1 LKVLLDTNAPHDLRP
16 FLSHHET
23 FTASYLGWADLK
35 NGVLLRI
42 VEDNGFDVLVTGDKT
57 LHREQ
62 NMEGRKI
69 AVVSLSA
76 VNWPVIEPYV
86 DIILAAVDAAEPG
99 SFTRVDCG
107 AFSRRRPQPPMSE
120 PS

>member
-1 LKVLLDTNAPHDLRP
+1 
-16 FLSHHET
+16 
-23 FTASYLGWADLK
+23 
-35 NGVLLRI
+35 VLLRI
-42 VEDNGFDVLVTGDKT
+42 AEDNGFDVLVTGDKR

-69 AVVSLSA
+69 AVFSLSA

-86 DIILAAVDAAEPG
+86 DIILAAVNAAEPG

-107 AFSRRRPQPPMSE
+107 TFSRRRPRPPKPE
-120 PS
+120 PN